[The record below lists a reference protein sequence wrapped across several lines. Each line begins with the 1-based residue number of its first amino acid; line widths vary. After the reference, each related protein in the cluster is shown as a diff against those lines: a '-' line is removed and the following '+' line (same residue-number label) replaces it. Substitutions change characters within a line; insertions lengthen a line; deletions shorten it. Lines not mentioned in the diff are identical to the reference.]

1 MVCDAGDKY
10 KALWV
15 VNAYLL
21 FQEVSVWIVQDYRKY
36 ENSPKGKDNNKKARL
51 FNKLNVYLS
60 FSRHTPLHE
69 RMRTT
74 FIHPTAKRFL
84 IGQKK
89 NSSHDQLRSNRG
101 RCRDV
106 LFKPN
111 WQTLSWPSVGF
122 WQQRLGRQCSHLD
135 HWPPNTAITRN

>member
-89 NSSHDQLRSNRG
+89 TQVTINSGPIGGAVEMFYLNRT
-101 RCRDV
+101 D
-106 LFKPN
+106 KPSAGPLSVFDN
-111 WQTLSWPSVGF
+111 NDSVDNVHILTIGPPTLP
-122 WQQRLGRQCSHLD
+122 
-135 HWPPNTAITRN
+135 